1 MIAARKVSFVDSP
14 TPNLYI
20 SGRTPPNPR
29 TGTNLSIAVDHK
41 IKKPIEASI
50 SSIPSFVVDPL
61 NILYFEYL
69 FGYQLKE

>member
-1 MIAARKVSFVDSP
+1 MKKRESKMIDRKVSFVKFTPP

-41 IKKPIEASI
+41 RKKPIEASI
-50 SSIPSFVVDPL
+50 SSIPSFVVDPPPFL
-61 NILYFEYL
+61 I
-69 FGYQLKE
+69 